1 MKQQTKISE
10 KNYIFFNELI
20 KIIQLSNIKIK
31 TTSIFQL
38 KNVNKTYIF

>member
-20 KIIQLSNIKIK
+20 KIIRLSNIKIK
-31 TTSIFQL
+31 TSIFQL